1 MLKMCDVCEGKG
13 TIGEEVC
20 AQCNETGNVH
30 VRGKKRTGRIVS
42 YGEDGIRW
50 DVIQKSDIIDLSGI
64 NIDNFSGFEYHID
77 MKKHLLN
84 EIVSVIFA
92 QQKADVDHD
101 AMFISYKLYSGLVDY
116 NTTMFSTFIGEK
128 KLGAF
133 VLPTIYGRYVF
144 FHNKEDG
151 LVLFVN
157 IKKEGLYEE

>member
-1 MLKMCDVCEGKG
+1 MISEISGGNNLKSS
-13 TIGEEVC
+13 T
-20 AQCNETGNVH
+20 
-30 VRGKKRTGRIVS
+30 
-42 YGEDGIRW
+42 DGIKMSGVR
-50 DVIQKSDIIDLSGI
+50 DLSKDTIDLSGI

-84 EIVSVIFA
+84 EIVSAIFA
-92 QQKADVDHD
+92 QQKAGVDHD
-101 AMFISYKLYSGLVDY
+101 AMFISHKLYSGLVDY

-133 VLPTIYGRYVF
+133 ILPTIYGRYVF

-157 IKKEGLYEE
+157 IKKEGMYEE